1 MGVQKG
7 RGGDFCLSKDRGEP
21 SMCVVCFPPRPE
33 CGVAAGWGVLRED
46 EGVVWGFGGS

>member
-7 RGGDFCLSKDRGEP
+7 RGGDFCLSKDRGEQ

>member
-7 RGGDFCLSKDRGEP
+7 GGDFCLSEQEP